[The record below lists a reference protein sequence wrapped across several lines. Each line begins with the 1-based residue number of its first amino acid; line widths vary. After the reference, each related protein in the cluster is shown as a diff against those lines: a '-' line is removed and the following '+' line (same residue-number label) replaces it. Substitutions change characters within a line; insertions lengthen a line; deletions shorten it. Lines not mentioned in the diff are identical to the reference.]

1 MNFLQRI
8 NQRCDD
14 SIDGDGSVEVDTK
27 LRPTVLLEES
37 ERTADADVSDRSGS
51 AFVPDFRAPSFAVDG
66 DGSCLAGQ
74 PRRRGCLKVKTQRE
88 SLARI
93 SAPNASDSH
102 APTVDTPDMVIRFG
116 TVEFRQY
123 DPVLVD
129 SPSTSSGPP
138 IGIDWTWSP
147 ADTLLFDLHFYE
159 SEREG
164 LRRNK
169 NELSMPAYTRTG
181 VLRAA
186 GHSREE
192 LRAATRRS
200 QKDKERIRTS
210 MKLQRLEPVLE
221 RVESVKFG
229 VKRAFK

>member
-14 SIDGDGSVEVDTK
+14 SIDGSDSATVDPK

-51 AFVPDFRAPSFAVDG
+51 AFVPDFRAPSFAG
-66 DGSCLAGQ
+66 DGSSCPTGR
-74 PRRRGCLKVKTQRE
+74 RRRGCLKVKTQCE

-93 SAPNASDSH
+93 SAPKASDSH
-102 APTVDTPDMVIRFG
+102 APIVDTPDMVIRFG

-138 IGIDWTWSP
+138 IGIDWTYHP

-159 SEREG
+159 AEREG

-169 NELSMPAYTRTG
+169 NELSMPPYARTG